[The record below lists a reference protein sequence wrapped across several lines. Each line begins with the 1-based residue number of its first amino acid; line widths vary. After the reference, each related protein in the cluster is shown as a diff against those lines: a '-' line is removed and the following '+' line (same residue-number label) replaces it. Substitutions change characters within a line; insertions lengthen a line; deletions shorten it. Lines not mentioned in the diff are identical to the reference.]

1 MRDTEIK
8 GVWAYLGPFPSVLK
22 MGDIQKMNFQEG
34 EYGPFWLSPEEKEKS
49 KRDQPSGKIKK
60 HEYNIKEL
68 IQKLFGSRVCCKW
81 KEEAIAAGSPSS
93 RDTNF

>member
-22 MGDIQKMNFQEG
+22 MGDVQKMNFQEG
-34 EYGPFWLSPEEKEKS
+34 DDGPFWLSPEEKEKS

-60 HEYNIKEL
+60 REYNIKEL
-68 IQKLFGSRVCCKW
+68 IQNLSEVGYVASGRKKQLHQ
-81 KEEAIAAGSPSS
+81 AAQA
-93 RDTNF
+93 